1 MKVLYSPNG
10 LSVITKFSLG
20 EARTNLNKAKVTL
33 KNDFPYLNYLNALS
47 GKIDKYIDSLDRL
60 QQTIQNIDSNYDNLE
75 EELLNHIDK
84 IDVYKIKERKNFV
97 KL

>member
-10 LSVITKFSLG
+10 LSVITKSSLG
-20 EARTNLNKAKVTL
+20 DARTNLNKAKVAL
-33 KNDFPYLNYLNALS
+33 KSDIPSDFPYLNYLNALG

-75 EELLNHIDK
+75 DELLNHIDK
-84 IDVYKIKERKNFV
+84 IDV
-97 KL
+97 

>member
-1 MKVLYSPNG
+1 M
-10 LSVITKFSLG
+10 G

-33 KNDFPYLNYLNALS
+33 KNDFPYLNALS

-75 EELLNHIDK
+75 DELLNHIDK